1 MQESNI
7 VCLNMQWGAAR
18 GPKPPQGSKLSNT
31 NILSVHIVSYLAIW
45 VQRSREMGLDAMSSE
60 WILLRLDC
68 ELADPVDTLDLGEGG
83 GGGGGNHAHYNNN
96 NNESYCVAQ
105 SSTSISYCVGRTE

>member
-1 MQESNI
+1 MQWGATTGPESMQESNI
-7 VCLNMQWGAAR
+7 IVCLNVQQGAAR
-18 GPKPPQGSKLSNT
+18 GPKPSQGSKSSNT

-68 ELADPVDTLDLGEGG
+68 ELADPVDTLDLGGG
-83 GGGGGNHAHYNNN
+83 GTCAL
-96 NNESYCVAQ
+96 
-105 SSTSISYCVGRTE
+105 